1 MEITLEG
8 SHLVTSNLSL
18 IETEMEAVVS
28 KNKTR
33 VNIVGASGSKATDSR
48 GAIFFPV
55 GTDPAVM
62 VEFYKEG

>member
-18 IETEMEAVVS
+18 IETEMEAVVP

-33 VNIVGASGSKATDSR
+33 INMVGIRGFKTTDSR

-55 GTDPAVM
+55 TTDPSVE
-62 VEFYKEG
+62 VEFYEEG